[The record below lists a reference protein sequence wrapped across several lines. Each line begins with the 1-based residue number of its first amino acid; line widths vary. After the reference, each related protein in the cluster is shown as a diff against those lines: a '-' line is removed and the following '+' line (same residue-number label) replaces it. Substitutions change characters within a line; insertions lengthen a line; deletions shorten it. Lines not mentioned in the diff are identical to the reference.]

1 MLFQS
6 MFHNCLMFVGFWVPL
21 KNLMNLQHF
30 SPEFCD
36 LGVKVAFHHEVGKVA
51 WSWANL
57 GDLLAL
63 GGDPVVE
70 PGDMFSL
77 LVRELHQLQ
86 FIN

>member
-1 MLFQS
+1 
-6 MFHNCLMFVGFWVPL
+6 MFDNSLVLAGFWVPL

-30 SPEFCD
+30 ISEFCD

-57 GDLLAL
+57 GNLLAL
-63 GGDPVVE
+63 GGDPVVK

-77 LVRELHQLQ
+77 LVRELHELQL
-86 FIN
+86 IN